1 MCLWACTLISKLIS
15 NTELF
20 RGQSYLK
27 NGKTKQQKTK
37 TNNQPKKK
45 IPWDPASTHMSAPAT
60 ALHADPGPRWE
71 PHPRPTE
78 GLARDDGD
86 AFSHPEHTPCKTHP
100 EITSCLETRD
110 IFSVSS
116 VAQLCPTLC
125 DPWTAARIR
134 PPYPLPTSGVYSN
147 SCPSSR

>member
-1 MCLWACTLISKLIS
+1 MSVGLYTYLQT
-15 NTELF
+15 NQQLF

-71 PHPRPTE
+71 LHPRPTE
-78 GLARDDGD
+78 GLARDDRG
-86 AFSHPEHTPCKTHP
+86 TP
-100 EITSCLETRD
+100 S
-110 IFSVSS
+110 
-116 VAQLCPTLC
+116 PTLS
-125 DPWTAARIR
+125 TRHARHTLR
-134 PPYPLPTSGVYSN
+134 SPHV
-147 SCPSSR
+147 